1 MTSSNRKIKPEF
13 YIEVLVPVDIES
25 TWMSEESQK
34 QVALE
39 LATATI
45 FKENKGNYK
54 LLDNQLI
61 SEPCGNTVS
70 IVFMVW
76 YIVHFEHDLK
86 ELENLFREKY
96 ITPIP
101 SEWKAKFRLIKSD
114 FL

>member
-13 YIEVLVPVDIES
+13 LIEVFVPVDIEN

-54 LLDNQLI
+54 LLDNQLV
-61 SEPCGNTVS
+61 SEPCGSTVS

-76 YIVHFEHDLK
+76 YIVHFEHDLE
-86 ELENLFREKY
+86 ELKNQFREKY
-96 ITPIP
+96 ITPLP
-101 SEWKAKFRLIKSD
+101 SEWKAIFRLEKSG